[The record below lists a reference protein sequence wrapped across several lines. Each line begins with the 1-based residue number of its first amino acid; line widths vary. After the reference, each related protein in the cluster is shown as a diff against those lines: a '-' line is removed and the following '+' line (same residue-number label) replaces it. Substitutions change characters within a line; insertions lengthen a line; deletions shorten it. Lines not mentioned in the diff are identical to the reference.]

1 VARTVSAHLNAV
13 LDLLGPLP
21 PLDVVLTDA
30 SGCIVAE
37 DVSATADLPRADLA
51 AYDGYA
57 VRSRDVA
64 GASAHKP
71 VTLRVLADVAPGDD
85 TAGHVVAHSG
95 VRVASG
101 ALLPA
106 DADAVVPASDT
117 DAGSASVQI
126 RAEAEPGEGVRTAG
140 EDVRSGELALASGGR
155 IGDRQIALLA
165 ALGRARVSVHPRPRV
180 VVVPVGDELRSP
192 GLPGGSDYVFD
203 ANGHALAT
211 GVQDAGGRPFRA
223 RPAVDDHAGL
233 REILEDQLVRADLLI
248 TTGGL
253 SDGEHDTVKEVLSR
267 LGEVRFDN
275 VDIHPG
281 RQFGI
286 GTIGSGSETCVVCL
300 PGDPATAQIAFE
312 VFVRPALLAMAGH
325 RELYR
330 PSVTAA
336 MGQSWASPAGARQF
350 VPVTLTGAPDAGYQA
365 RPLGPAHQPTLN
377 AMSRANALAVVPER
391 VTEVAA
397 GDELACLVL
406 ES

>member
-1 VARTVSAHLNAV
+1 MAKTVSAHLSAV

-30 SGCIVAE
+30 SGCILAE
-37 DVSATADLPRADLA
+37 DVTAASDLPRGEVA

-57 VRSRDVA
+57 VRSQDVA
-64 GASAHKP
+64 GASAGSP
-71 VTLRVLADVAPGDD
+71 VTLRVLAEVAAGDD
-85 TAGHVVAHSG
+85 DAGHVVPHSG

-101 ALLPA
+101 ALLPD
-106 DADAVVPASDT
+106 DADAVVGLLDT
-117 DAGSASVQI
+117 DAGAASVSV
-126 RAEAEPGEGVRTAG
+126 RAQAAAGEGVRHTGQDVRAG
-140 EDVRSGELALASGGR
+140 ELVLAAGQR
-155 IGDRQIALLA
+155 IGDRQVGLLA

-180 VVVPVGDELRSP
+180 VVVPTGDELRPP
-192 GLPGGSDYVFD
+192 GLPSGSDYVFD

-211 GVQDAGGRPFRA
+211 GVEDAGGRPFRA
-223 RPAVDDHAGL
+223 RPVGDDHAGL
-233 REILEDQLVRADLLI
+233 RETLEDQLVRADLLL

-253 SDGEHDTVKEVLSR
+253 SDSSNDTVKEVLSR
-267 LGEVRFDN
+267 LGEMRFDN
-275 VDIHPG
+275 VAIHPG

-286 GTIGSGSETCVVCL
+286 GTVGAGSETSVVCL

-325 RELYR
+325 SELYR

-336 MGQSWASPAGARQF
+336 MTQGWASPSGHRQF
-350 VPVTLTGAPDAGYQA
+350 VPVTLIGDPDSGYRA
-365 RPLGPAHQPTLN
+365 RPLGPANQPTLS

-391 VTEVAA
+391 STEVAA

>member
-1 VARTVSAHLNAV
+1 MARTVSAHLNAV

-21 PLDVVLTDA
+21 PLDVMLTDA

-37 DVSATADLPRADLA
+37 DVSAATDVPRADLA

-64 GASAHKP
+64 GAAPERP
-71 VTLRVLADVAPGDD
+71 VILRVLADAAPGDD
-85 TAGHVVAHSG
+85 AASHVVAHCG

-101 ALLPA
+101 ALLPG
-106 DADAVVPASDT
+106 DADAVVPVRNT
-117 DAGSASVQI
+117 DEGAASVKI
-126 RAEAEPGEGVRTAG
+126 RAEAPPGAGVRTAG
-140 EDVRSGELALASGGR
+140 EDVRSGELALAAGGR
-155 IGDRQIALLA
+155 IGNRQIALLA

-192 GLPGGSDYVFD
+192 GLPDTSDYVFD

-223 RPAVDDHAGL
+223 PPAVDDHAAL
-233 REILEDQLVRADLLI
+233 RETLEDQLVRADLLI

-253 SDGEHDTVKEVLSR
+253 SDSEHDTVKEVLSR

-275 VDIHPG
+275 IDIHPG

-286 GTIGSGSETCVVCL
+286 GTIGAGSETSVVCL

-336 MGQSWASPAGARQF
+336 MGQSWSSPSRGTT
-350 VPVTLTGAPDAGYQA
+350 V
-365 RPLGPAHQPTLN
+365 RPGGSHRHP
-377 AMSRANALAVVPER
+377 
-391 VTEVAA
+391 
-397 GDELACLVL
+397 
-406 ES
+406 